1 MSEAD
6 ADAAVSET
14 TVSSP
19 DQILGGLDYLK
30 KCLDNERPFAVV
42 TGEPGSGRHQLVQ
55 RFLQEQPQDNVAH
68 LEGALEDP
76 HEFLEQLLTQL
87 GFEPFDSSVT
97 ELERLLGVFLQH
109 EYGQGRR
116 TLIVMEDA
124 QNCGPRVLEAMQ
136 ALARANADE
145 ERPAVTFLL
154 TGLPALHR
162 VLDSAGMLAVSAM
175 TGERFELGAE
185 STAANEPG
193 EQSVAPL
200 PAGELLVS
208 LDGKLIGR
216 YQLRR
221 PQLMIGRNEHNDVTI
236 VSRYVS
242 RHHALLVNRP
252 EGTYVVDLKSTNG
265 TYVNS
270 VQVSQH
276 ALKDGD
282 IITIGNC
289 RLKYQNPAVPRATG
303 MNGTLAAS
311 FTETMVMRSAHG
323 ISPEPGIPVRTDLIA
338 GEKSQA

>member
-1 MSEAD
+1 MID
-6 ADAAVSET
+6 ADVGAPASET
-14 TVSSP
+14 TVNSP
-19 DQILGGLDYLK
+19 DRILGGLDYLK
-30 KCLDNERPFAVV
+30 KCLAEERPFAVI
-42 TGEPGSGRHQLVQ
+42 TGESGCGRHQLVQ
-55 RFLQEQPQDNVAH
+55 LFLTEHPQDNVAQ
-68 LEGALEDP
+68 LRGALEDP

-175 TGERFELGAE
+175 TGERFELGAAAP
-185 STAANEPG
+185 AANEPG
-193 EQSVAPL
+193 EGPVAPAS
-200 PAGELLVS
+200 AGELLVS

-216 YQLRR
+216 YHLRR
-221 PQLMIGRNEHNDVTI
+221 AQLMIGRNEHNDVTI

-270 VQVSQH
+270 VQVNQQ

-289 RLKYQNPAVPRATG
+289 RLKYQNPFVPRATG
-303 MNGTLAAS
+303 INGTSPGS
-311 FTETMVMRSAHG
+311 FTETMVMRSARG
-323 ISPEPGIPVRTDLIA
+323 ISPGQDDVPEPAVLAR
-338 GEKSQA
+338 EKS

>member
-1 MSEAD
+1 MSD
-6 ADAAVSET
+6 ADTGAPASET

-30 KCLDNERPFAVV
+30 KCLDQERPFAVI
-42 TGEPGSGRHQLVQ
+42 TGEAGCGRHELVE
-55 RFLQEQPQDNVAH
+55 RFLQEHPQDNIAH
-68 LEGALEDP
+68 LRGALEDP

-145 ERPAVTFLL
+145 ARPAVTFLL

-185 STAANEPG
+185 LPAANEPG
-193 EQSVAPL
+193 EAAAAPAM
-200 PAGELLVS
+200 AGELLVS

-216 YQLRR
+216 YDLRR
-221 PQLMIGRNEHNDVTI
+221 PQLMIGRNEHNDVSI

-270 VQVSQH
+270 VQVNQQ

-289 RLKYQNPAVPRATG
+289 RLKYQNPSVPRATG
-303 MNGTLAAS
+303 MNDTSPAS

-323 ISPEPGIPVRTDLIA
+323 ISPERHEAPRPEVIV